1 MGAYIVFCE
10 GLLTLVAQ
18 ELGNEALAALAS
30 RDRLL
35 EDLQIELC

>member
-10 GLLTLVAQ
+10 GLLKLVAQ
-18 ELGNEALAALAS
+18 ELGNEAAALAS